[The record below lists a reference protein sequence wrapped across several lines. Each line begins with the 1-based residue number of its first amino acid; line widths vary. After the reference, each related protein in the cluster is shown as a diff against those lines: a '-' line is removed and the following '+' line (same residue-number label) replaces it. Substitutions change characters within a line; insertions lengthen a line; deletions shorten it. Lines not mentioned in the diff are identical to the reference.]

1 MEEEKQ
7 EEQALILRDVKKNLS
22 LFFPQ
27 DAYSFT
33 QQAIED
39 GMKSGEFITEPAQ
52 ILPYIQTAFFDDK
65 MLEVELDGMTRV
77 YFSRIND
84 DVPGLEEMEDED
96 GEILIVEPDYVTGD
110 YLKLM
115 SHLICLPLEPG
126 MGNLHIRTSQ
136 KVMIRFFTST
146 LAVELGTFFEDL
158 TEVQGIPVLRLAFPF
173 IGRQVRGARAFRA
186 KVPSSMN
193 FTLLIKGK
201 RNKRP
206 DINTIPLDISSAGMS
221 FEIQKEEQNLYRED
235 ETCHIRFFIDG
246 ELHVKVNATVR
257 HISKVRD
264 KKRIQYRCG
273 VQFDLST
280 RSLASSIET
289 IVAAVQRAHLKELS
303 EKAEKSGFE
312 LIK

>member
-1 MEEEKQ
+1 MEEDEKK
-7 EEQALILRDVKKNLS
+7 ALLLGNVEKNLS

-27 DAYSFT
+27 DSYSFT

-39 GMKSGEFITEPAQ
+39 GMESGDFLTKSAQ
-52 ILPYIQTAFFDDK
+52 ILPYLQTAFFDEK
-65 MLEVELDGMTRV
+65 LLEIELDGMTRV

-84 DVPGLEEMEDED
+84 DIPELEEDEDED
-96 GEILIVEPDYVTGD
+96 GELLLIEPDYVKGD

-115 SHLICLPLEPG
+115 THLICLPLEPG
-126 MGNLHIRTSQ
+126 MGNLQIRNSQ
-136 KVMIRFFTST
+136 KVLIRFFTST
-146 LAVELGTFFEDL
+146 LAIELGTVFEDL
-158 TEVQGIPVLRLAFPF
+158 AVVQGIPVLRLAFPF

-186 KVPSSMN
+186 KVPKGMN

-206 DINTIPLDISSAGMS
+206 DIKTIPLDISSAGMS

-235 ETCHIRFFIDG
+235 ETCHIRFFLDG

-264 KKRIQYRCG
+264 KRSIQYRCG
-273 VQFDLST
+273 VQFDLPT
-280 RSLASSIET
+280 RSLAASIET

-303 EKAEKSGFE
+303 EKAEESGFE